1 MNRDA
6 HRNYFAAAGG
16 LGMGLFAADLY
27 GSLLGVDEA
36 WLVYPF
42 SLAAVV
48 GGMFMGLVIF
58 DQLFGEE
65 HS

>member
-1 MNRDA
+1 MSRDTY
-6 HRNYFAAAGG
+6 RNYFAAVGG
-16 LGMGLFAADLY
+16 LCMGLFAADLY

-48 GGMFMGLVIF
+48 GGMFMGMEVF
-58 DQLFGEE
+58 DQLFAKDT
-65 HS
+65 

>member
-27 GSLLGVDEA
+27 GSLLGVNEA

-48 GGMFMGLVIF
+48 GGLFLGMEVY
-58 DQLFGEE
+58 DQLFAKDT
-65 HS
+65 